1 MAKYTVRADQD
12 IVLLEK
18 DPVKRILQNV
28 AMCIRTKRGTCPM
41 YRGFG
46 SPQNYVDMPFHAA
59 CAIARAE
66 ISEAVMDY
74 EPRARIIEIEFEHNE
89 DAGTLLPIVEVDI

>member
-1 MAKYTVRADQD
+1 MANYIVRADQK
-12 IVLLEK
+12 ITLLER

-41 YRGFG
+41 HRGFG
-46 SPQNYVDMPFHAA
+46 SPQRYVDMPFSSA

-66 ISEAVMDY
+66 ISEAVMDF
-74 EPRARIIEIEFEHNE
+74 EPRANIVGIEFERDEEN
-89 DAGTLLPIVEVDI
+89 GVLLPIVEVSI